1 MPNKPL
7 VLTKHAQDM
16 LDEREISLDW
26 IERVLDTPVV
36 EEPDTTHVGATRAFA
51 PIAEFGNRML
61 RVVYYDSG
69 TAIRVLTLH
78 FDRRATRR
86 SRRP

>member
-1 MPNKPL
+1 M
-7 VLTKHAQDM
+7 V
-16 LDEREISLDW
+16 DEREIPRDW
-26 IERVLDTPVV
+26 IERVLDAPVF
-36 EEPDTTHVGATRAFA
+36 EEPDTTHIGATRAFA

-61 RVVYYDSG
+61 RVVYYDTG
-69 TAIRVLTLH
+69 VAKRVITLH